1 MKNLLLLI
9 FFASILT
16 LNSTAQESTNYIE
29 KVKTIDQTIETLY
42 SVISGEKG
50 EKRNWELLRYLFHPN
65 AKMIPSGYN
74 SKEGIFKAHYIT
86 PDQYIEQSGKWLIEN
101 GFFEKEIHRTVNTFG
116 NMSHIF
122 STYEAFNSEADKKPF
137 MRGINSIQL
146 LFDGKRWWVLN
157 IYWSQES
164 KINLIPVEYLPAQ

>member
-1 MKNLLLLI
+1 MKNLLLI
-9 FFASILT
+9 PFFTFLLF
-16 LNSTAQESTNYIE
+16 LNITSQEQKSNYIDQ
-29 KVKTIDQTIETLY
+29 VKTIDNTIETLY

-50 EKRNWELLRYLFHPN
+50 VERNWELMQYLFHPE

-74 SKEGIFKAHYIT
+74 KEGEFKAHYIT
-86 PDQYIEQSGKWLIEN
+86 PDQYIDQSGKWLIEN

-116 NMSHIF
+116 NISHVF
-122 STYEAFNSEADKKPF
+122 STYEAFNSEADKTPF

-146 LFDGKRWWVLN
+146 LHDGERWWILN

-164 KINLIPVEYLPAQ
+164 KTNLIPKEYLPIQ